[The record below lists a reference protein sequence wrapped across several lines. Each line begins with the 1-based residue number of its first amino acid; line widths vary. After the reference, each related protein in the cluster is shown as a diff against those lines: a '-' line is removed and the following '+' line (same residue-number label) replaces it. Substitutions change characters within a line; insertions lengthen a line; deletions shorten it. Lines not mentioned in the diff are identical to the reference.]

1 MGETNGTAC
10 MSSDTKTVTYCRSA
24 LKVFIYKLFHS
35 NGATSV
41 VDSKAGP

>member
-1 MGETNGTAC
+1 MGEFNGTAC
-10 MSSDTKTVTYCRSA
+10 MSSAINTATHCRSA